1 MKNNKPRG
9 YCSEEV
15 FMKQVVKHSI
25 AQLIVVLILFGYMIL

>member
-1 MKNNKPRG
+1 MQNDKARE

>member
-1 MKNNKPRG
+1 MQNNKPRE